1 MTSDLTTKAAEWVG
15 LVMTSVEKVCEQ
27 CVGLLA
33 WRHDHRPDNSGLDD
47 GPALPARKRPAPK
60 PADEIRDIR
69 ARAWATRRLKYGQ
82 HGHR

>member
-1 MTSDLTTKAAEWVG
+1 MSDLTTKACE
-15 LVMTSVEKVCEQ
+15 VCG
-27 CVGLLA
+27 GLLT
-33 WRHDHRPDNSGLDD
+33 WRHDHRANSRGLDD
-47 GPALPARKRPAPK
+47 GPPLLARKKPAPK